1 MKRVVAA
8 IVCLLVAAQVW
19 GQVKN
24 AGCTLR
30 LIEPE
35 TTAEDLTWEN
45 DTVKVKF
52 EFNAMNYFVCV
63 NVWNKTQET
72 ISVDWDK
79 FLIIEG
85 NTSCSIIFD
94 DTVML
99 LKDQPKG
106 SSSIAPGT
114 MIWKNVTDPSNVEY
128 NLELYRKKDIKKYGN
143 KRIGFVVP
151 VVSGVNTTEYRFTV
165 EISL

>member
-1 MKRVVAA
+1 MKRIMTA
-8 IVCLLVAAQVW
+8 IVCLLVAVQSW
-19 GQVKN
+19 GQIQN

-30 LIEPE
+30 LIEPA
-35 TTAEDLTWEN
+35 TTAEDLAWEN

-63 NVWNKTQET
+63 NVWNKTQEI

-79 FLIIEG
+79 FLIIQG
-85 NTSCSIIFD
+85 GSSSSIIFD
-94 DTVML
+94 DTVLL

-114 MIWKNVTDPSNVEY
+114 MIWKKVTAPSNVEY

-143 KRIGFVVP
+143 RQIGFVVP
-151 VVSGVNTTEYRFTV
+151 IVYGDSTTEYRFTV

>member
-1 MKRVVAA
+1 MKRVMTA
-8 IVCLLVAAQVW
+8 IVCLLVAVQGW

-63 NVWNKTQET
+63 NVWNKTQKT

-79 FLIIEG
+79 FLIIDE
-85 NTSCSIIFD
+85 NTSSSIIFD
-94 DTVML
+94 DTIML

-128 NLELYRKKDIKKYGN
+128 NLMLYRKKDIKKYGN
-143 KRIGFVVP
+143 KHIGFVVP
-151 VVSGVNTTEYRFTV
+151 IVSGDSTTEYRFTV

>member
-1 MKRVVAA
+1 MKRVMAA
-8 IVCLLVAAQVW
+8 IVCILVAVQGW

-63 NVWNKTQET
+63 NVWNKTQKT

-79 FLIIEG
+79 FLIIDG
-85 NTSCSIIFD
+85 NTSSSIIFD
-94 DTVML
+94 DTIML

-106 SSSIAPGT
+106 ISSIAPGT

-128 NLELYRKKDIKKYGN
+128 NLVLYRKKDIKKYGN
-143 KRIGFVVP
+143 KHIGFVVP
-151 VVSGVNTTEYRFTV
+151 IVSGDSTTEYRFTV

>member
-1 MKRVVAA
+1 MKRVMTA
-8 IVCLLVAAQVW
+8 IVCLLVAVQGW

-63 NVWNKTQET
+63 NVWNKTQKT

-79 FLIIEG
+79 FLIIDE
-85 NTSCSIIFD
+85 NTSSSIIFD
-94 DTVML
+94 DTIML

-128 NLELYRKKDIKKYGN
+128 NLVLYRKKDIKKYGN
-143 KRIGFVVP
+143 KHIGFVVP
-151 VVSGVNTTEYRFTV
+151 IVSGDSTTEYRFTV

>member
-1 MKRVVAA
+1 MKRVMTA
-8 IVCLLVAAQVW
+8 IVCLLVAVQGW

-63 NVWNKTQET
+63 NVWNKTQKT

-79 FLIIEG
+79 FLIIDE
-85 NTSCSIIFD
+85 NTSSSIIFD
-94 DTVML
+94 DTIML

-128 NLELYRKKDIKKYGN
+128 NLVLYRKKDIKKYGN
-143 KRIGFVVP
+143 KHIGFLVP
-151 VVSGVNTTEYRFTV
+151 IVSGDSTTEYRFTV

>member
-1 MKRVVAA
+1 MKRIMTA
-8 IVCLLVAAQVW
+8 IVCLLVAVQGW

-63 NVWNKTQET
+63 NVWNKTQKT

-79 FLIIEG
+79 FLIIDE
-85 NTSCSIIFD
+85 NTSSSIIFD
-94 DTVML
+94 DTIML

-128 NLELYRKKDIKKYGN
+128 NLMLYRKKDIKKYGN
-143 KRIGFVVP
+143 KHIGFVVP
-151 VVSGVNTTEYRFTV
+151 IVSGDSTTEYRFTV

>member
-1 MKRVVAA
+1 MKRIMTA
-8 IVCLLVAAQVW
+8 IVCLLVAVQGW

-63 NVWNKTQET
+63 NVWNKTQKT

-79 FLIIEG
+79 FLIIDE
-85 NTSCSIIFD
+85 NTSSSIIFD
-94 DTVML
+94 DTIML

-128 NLELYRKKDIKKYGN
+128 NLVLYRKKDIKKYGN
-143 KRIGFVVP
+143 KHIGFVVP
-151 VVSGVNTTEYRFTV
+151 IVSGDSTTEYRFTV

>member
-1 MKRVVAA
+1 MKRVMTA
-8 IVCLLVAAQVW
+8 IVCLLVAVQGW

-63 NVWNKTQET
+63 NVWNKTQKT

-79 FLIIEG
+79 FLIIDE
-85 NTSCSIIFD
+85 NTSSSIIFD
-94 DTVML
+94 DTIML

-128 NLELYRKKDIKKYGN
+128 NLVLYRKKDLQKYGN
-143 KRIGFVVP
+143 KHIGFVVP
-151 VVSGVNTTEYRFTV
+151 IVSGDSTTEYRFTV

>member
-1 MKRVVAA
+1 MKRVMTA
-8 IVCLLVAAQVW
+8 IVCLLVAVQGW

-52 EFNAMNYFVCV
+52 EFNAMNYFICV
-63 NVWNKTQET
+63 NVWNKTQKT

-79 FLIIEG
+79 FLIIDE
-85 NTSCSIIFD
+85 NTSSSIIFD
-94 DTVML
+94 DTIML

-128 NLELYRKKDIKKYGN
+128 NLVLYRKKDIKKYGN
-143 KRIGFVVP
+143 KHIGFVVP
-151 VVSGVNTTEYRFTV
+151 IVSGDSTTEYRFTV

>member
-1 MKRVVAA
+1 MKRVMAA
-8 IVCLLVAAQVW
+8 IVCLLVAVQGW
-19 GQVKN
+19 GQIKN

-63 NVWNKTQET
+63 NVWNKTQKT

-79 FLIIEG
+79 FLIIDE
-85 NTSCSIIFD
+85 NTSSSIIFD
-94 DTVML
+94 DTIML

-128 NLELYRKKDIKKYGN
+128 NLVLYRKKDIKKYGN
-143 KRIGFVVP
+143 KHIGFVVP
-151 VVSGVNTTEYRFTV
+151 IVSGDSTTEYRFTV

>member
-1 MKRVVAA
+1 MKRVMTA
-8 IVCLLVAAQVW
+8 IVCLLVAVQGW

-63 NVWNKTQET
+63 NVWNKTQKT

-79 FLIIEG
+79 FLIIDE
-85 NTSCSIIFD
+85 NTSSSIIFD
-94 DTVML
+94 DTIML

-128 NLELYRKKDIKKYGN
+128 NLVLYRKKDIKKYGN
-143 KRIGFVVP
+143 KHIGFVVP
-151 VVSGVNTTEYRFTV
+151 IGSGDSTTEYRFTV

>member
-1 MKRVVAA
+1 MKRVMTA
-8 IVCLLVAAQVW
+8 IVCLLVAIQGW

-63 NVWNKTQET
+63 NVWNKTQKT

-79 FLIIEG
+79 FLIIDE
-85 NTSCSIIFD
+85 NTSSSIIFD
-94 DTVML
+94 DTIML

-128 NLELYRKKDIKKYGN
+128 NLVLYRKKDIKKYGN
-143 KRIGFVVP
+143 KHIGFVVP
-151 VVSGVNTTEYRFTV
+151 IVSGDSTTEYRFTV